1 MKGFKKP
8 PDLVVTVLE
17 AVCILLQE
25 KPDWS
30 TAKRVMGDMKFIDRL
45 KGYDKDSIDPKVI
58 KKVGKYIKMEKF
70 QPSEVKSVSLAA
82 TSLCMWVRAI
92 FKYDA
97 VAKNIEPKRK
107 ALNEAMASLEKAQAI
122 LEQKRAALREIQAK
136 VADL

>member
-122 LEQKRAALREIQAK
+122 LEQKRAALREI
-136 VADL
+136 